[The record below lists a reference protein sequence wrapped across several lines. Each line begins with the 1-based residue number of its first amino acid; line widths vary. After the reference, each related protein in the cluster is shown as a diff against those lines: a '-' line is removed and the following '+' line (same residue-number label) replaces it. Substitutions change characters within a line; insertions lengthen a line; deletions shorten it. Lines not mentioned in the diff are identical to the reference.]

1 MIVSLCLVLTFGMY
15 GISHSGESNM
25 NPEDP
30 VIAMAF
36 PKLEA
41 KTLSGEKI
49 VYPDSVKGKVTLL
62 VLAFERQTQDKV
74 DSWLG
79 PFMGQFAEEDRA
91 RFYEIP
97 MLAGKWKLLSGIID
111 GGMRRGVPGDRHDH
125 VSTFYGDVDRYC
137 EQLQIGDKSDGYVFL
152 LDRDGVIRWRSN
164 GWATEEKLQALF
176 EKTRTLMKM
185 R

>member
-1 MIVSLCLVLTFGMY
+1 MY
-15 GISHSGESNM
+15 GISHSGERNM
-25 NPEDP
+25 DPEDP
-30 VIAMAF
+30 IIGMAF
-36 PKLEA
+36 PNLEA
-41 KTLSGEKI
+41 ETLSGEKI

-79 PFMGQFAEEDRA
+79 PFIGQFAEQDRA
-91 RFYEIP
+91 GFYEIP
-97 MLAGKWKLLSGIID
+97 MLAGRWKLLSGIID
-111 GGMRRGVPGDRHDH
+111 GGMRRGVPRDRHDH

-137 EQLQIGDKSDGYVFL
+137 RQLQIGDKSDGYVFL